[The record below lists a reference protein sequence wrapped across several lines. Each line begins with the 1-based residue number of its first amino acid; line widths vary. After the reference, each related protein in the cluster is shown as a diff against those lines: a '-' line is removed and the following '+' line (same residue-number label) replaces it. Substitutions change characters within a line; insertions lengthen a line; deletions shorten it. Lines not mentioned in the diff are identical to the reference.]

1 MVVRPRTAGLTATL
15 TFVLA
20 IGSSLGWNTRH
31 HAELADDDF
40 KVVHHRS
47 YCVNAAGKC
56 FSSGQCC
63 KGLVCAAIDDY
74 FGQKPE
80 VPGYC
85 VKEKDL
91 EVCANSADC
100 GEGGR
105 CVSLGRTGE
114 RYCLP
119 RPTQRHGAAVVADEL
134 NSLPALP
141 AAGHTSGA
149 KGGLGAQCSY
159 SADCK
164 PHTENGVD
172 KLCCQN
178 VSRGR
183 QGVRRIC
190 DRVTPISSCI
200 SAPRK

>member
-1 MVVRPRTAGLTATL
+1 MGARRQSAGLVIFIL
-15 TFVLA
+15 VV
-20 IGSSLGWNTRH
+20 GSALGSPSRRYQQL
-31 HAELADDDF
+31 LADEDEM

-47 YCVNAAGKC
+47 YCVRAAGKC

-63 KGLVCAAIDDY
+63 KDLVCAAIDDY

-91 EVCANSADC
+91 EGCATSADC

-119 RPTQRHGAAVVADEL
+119 RSDESVEPEAS
-134 NSLPALP
+134 NNGINELPALP
-141 AAGHTSGA
+141 ASGHMKGA
-149 KGGLGAQCSY
+149 TGGLGATCTY

-164 PHTENGVD
+164 THVNDGGD

-183 QGVRRIC
+183 MGVRRIC

-200 SAPRK
+200 MSPRS